1 MAEDLADYLSDV
13 GVKARYLHADID
25 TIERSEILRALRL
38 GEFDVLIGINL
49 LREGLDLPEVS
60 LVAILDAD
68 KEGFLR
74 SETALTQTIGRAA
87 RHMEGKVIMYAERI
101 TNSMERAIETTNER
115 RIKQM
120 AYNKAHGITPTSIQ
134 KRVRDLYEDFVQADE
149 EMLVVAERGEG
160 YTTTADLPKAELQK
174 MISDLEK
181 QMKQAAQAL
190 EFERAADLRD
200 QIMELRQMMAM
211 KEAGVADDAPVWEK
225 ERKLRKSTLRYD
237 TD

>member
-1 MAEDLADYLSDV
+1 
-13 GVKARYLHADID
+13 
-25 TIERSEILRALRL
+25 
-38 GEFDVLIGINL
+38 
-49 LREGLDLPEVS
+49 
-60 LVAILDAD
+60 
-68 KEGFLR
+68 
-74 SETALTQTIGRAA
+74 
-87 RHMEGKVIMYAERI
+87 MEGKVIMYAERI

-120 AYNKAHGITPTSIQ
+120 AYNKAHGITPRTIQ
-134 KRVRDLYEDFVQADE
+134 KRVRDMAEDFIQADE
-149 EMLVVAERGEG
+149 GILVMAEKGEG